1 MENINVQVYSLV
13 SEPISPIEKLK
24 TIAKLGFAGAEFTA
38 DFTEVLCRV
47 GRKACHL
54 PGNELLQQGRS

>member
-24 TIAKLGFAGAEFTA
+24 TIAKLGFAGADNGVSGALRNAQF
-38 DFTEVLCRV
+38 R
-47 GRKACHL
+47 
-54 PGNELLQQGRS
+54 PGAYC

>member
-1 MENINVQVYSLV
+1 MENINVQVYSLI

-38 DFTEVLCRV
+38 DFTKCRL
-47 GRKACHL
+47 KK
-54 PGNELLQQGRS
+54 

>member
-24 TIAKLGFAGAEFTA
+24 TIA
-38 DFTEVLCRV
+38 C
-47 GRKACHL
+47 
-54 PGNELLQQGRS
+54 LLYTSPSPRD

>member
-24 TIAKLGFAGAEFTA
+24 TIGKAW
-38 DFTEVLCRV
+38 LCRRRV
-47 GRKACHL
+47 HCGLHGSA
-54 PGNELLQQGRS
+54 G